1 MELRP
6 TPKHI
11 DRSSRA
17 VEFLVLALIPF
28 VLIRPFFELSG
39 LVLMVLLPL
48 MYARLTIGK
57 SEGFLWHSA
66 YKFGM
71 PVRGLLPHAVKCL
84 YR

>member
-17 VEFLVLALIPF
+17 IEFLVLALIPF

-39 LVLMVLLPL
+39 LALMVLLPL
-48 MYARLTIGK
+48 VYARLTIGRP
-57 SEGFLWHSA
+57 EGFLWHAA
-66 YKFGM
+66 YKWGM
-71 PVRGLLPHAVKCL
+71 PVRGLIPHAVKSL